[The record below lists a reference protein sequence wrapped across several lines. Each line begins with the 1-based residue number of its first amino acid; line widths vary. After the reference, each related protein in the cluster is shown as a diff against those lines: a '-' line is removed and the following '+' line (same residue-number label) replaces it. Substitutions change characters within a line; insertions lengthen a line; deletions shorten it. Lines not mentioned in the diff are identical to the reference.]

1 MFLFDDWRMKKI
13 AYLDFI
19 RDLLADESEF
29 QAFKT
34 YYQQRL
40 LKSIKIISSRIK
52 KSDLLPYFYEQN
64 WVLKAPDFSF

>member
-1 MFLFDDWRMKKI
+1 MLLFNDLRMKKI

-40 LKSIKIISSRIK
+40 PKSIKIISSRIK

-64 WVLKAPDFSF
+64 WVLKAPDFSS

>member
-1 MFLFDDWRMKKI
+1 MKKI

-64 WVLKAPDFSF
+64 WVLNPPNFSS

>member
-1 MFLFDDWRMKKI
+1 MLLFNDLRMKKI

-40 LKSIKIISSRIK
+40 QMSIKIIYTRLK
-52 KSDLLPYFYEQN
+52 NTERLPNFYEQN

>member
-19 RDLLADESEF
+19 RDLLADESQF

-34 YYQQRL
+34 YYQQKL
-40 LKSIKIISSRIK
+40 PKSIKIISSRIK
-52 KSDLLPYFYEQN
+52 KSNLLPYLHDQN
-64 WVLKAPDFSF
+64 WEFKVPNFYF

>member
-1 MFLFDDWRMKKI
+1 MKKI

-52 KSDLLPYFYEQN
+52 KSELFPYFQEQN
-64 WVLKAPDFSF
+64 WKFKAPDFSF

>member
-19 RDLLADESEF
+19 RDLLADESDF

-40 LKSIKIISSRIK
+40 PKSIKLISFRIK
-52 KSDLLPYFYEQN
+52 KSDLLSYFQEQN
-64 WVLKAPDFSF
+64 WVLKAPDFSS

>member
-1 MFLFDDWRMKKI
+1 MFLFDDWGMKKI

-34 YYQQRL
+34 YYQQKL
-40 LKSIKIISSRIK
+40 PKSIKIISSRIK
-52 KSDLLPYFYEQN
+52 KPDLFPYLHDQN
-64 WVLKAPDFSF
+64 WEFKVPNFSF

>member
-1 MFLFDDWRMKKI
+1 MLLFNDLRMKKI

-64 WVLKAPDFSF
+64 WVFKAPDFSF

>member
-19 RDLLADESEF
+19 RDLLADESEL

-40 LKSIKIISSRIK
+40 PKSIKIISSRIK

-64 WVLKAPDFSF
+64 WVLKAPDFSS